1 MIRKTVHYSG
11 HVQGVNFRATAR
23 RIARGS
29 PVTGYVKNL
38 PDGRVE
44 LVAEG
49 EEKDVDAVLSEV
61 AEAMSGFIR
70 DTRVDT
76 GAASG
81 EFDSFGIAY

>member
-1 MIRKTVHYSG
+1 MIRKTAHYSG

-23 RIARGS
+23 GIARGH

-38 PDGRVE
+38 SDGRVE
-44 LVAEG
+44 FVAEG
-49 EEKDVDAVLSEV
+49 EEKDVDAVLNEV
-61 AEAMSGFIR
+61 DEAMSGFIR

-76 GAASG
+76 GEASG